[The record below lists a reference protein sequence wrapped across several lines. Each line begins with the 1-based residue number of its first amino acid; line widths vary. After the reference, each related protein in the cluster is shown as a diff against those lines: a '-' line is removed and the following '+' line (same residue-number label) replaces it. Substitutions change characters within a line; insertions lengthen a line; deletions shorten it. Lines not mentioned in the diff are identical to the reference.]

1 MSPRTQSPVV
11 ATIITGTIIGLL
23 AFFVPLETLADLVSM
38 GTLFAFS
45 VVTMSVAVRARYV
58 TDRDIPK
65 WRLLVPA
72 GVVVAGSCLI
82 AFPFYYRAHWGIIVA
97 GACVIIIG
105 TLAFY
110 TLPVVYRPEGFKV
123 PLNPILPCL
132 GTLANIFL
140 IGEGIQSKAG
150 SSKHAYIA
158 KNVFIV
164 LTPRACLQQF
174 KWQCLSVKWLQT

>member
-1 MSPRTQSPVV
+1 MQATVSPRTQSPVV

-58 TDRDIPK
+58 TDRNIPK

-72 GVVVAGSCLI
+72 GVVVAGSCMI
-82 AFPFYYRAHWGIIVA
+82 AFTFYYQAHWGIIVA
-97 GACVIIIG
+97 GACVFVIG

-140 IGEGIQSKAG
+140 IGEGAQS
-150 SSKHAYIA
+150 
-158 KNVFIV
+158 
-164 LTPRACLQQF
+164 
-174 KWQCLSVKWLQT
+174 